1 MSWRRLLITLAV
13 TVVAAAVVLPLSA
26 WLSETV
32 SIDCRRDASPP
43 RCMIELSYRNHTELH
58 AVDVAALVSATA
70 FNRIQP
76 DRDGGYDE
84 SWHLR
89 VELRADGPS
98 GKAGRIE
105 SAAGDRDAHRE
116 RARQINAFIATPSQ
130 PRLMIHFNDR
140 SYRAALA
147 WLLIATIAF
156 GAYVL
161 TRE

>member
-1 MSWRRLLITLAV
+1 MSLRRLLITLAV
-13 TVVAAAVVLPLSA
+13 TGVAAALLLPLTA

-43 RCMIELSYRNHTELH
+43 RCTIELSYRNHTELH
-58 AVDVAALVSATA
+58 AVDVSALVGAAA

-84 SWHLR
+84 TWHLR
-89 VELRADGPS
+89 LELRADGPS
-98 GKAGRIE
+98 GKVGRIE

-147 WLLIATIAF
+147 WLLIATVAF